1 MDPVH
6 DRPPT
11 GSIPDAP
18 GSYQFY
24 DAEGRVLYVGKAKSL
39 RHRLPNYW
47 QKSAKLGPRTAQM
60 VAQADHV
67 EWVVVDSE
75 VDALILE
82 HSLIQA
88 HLPRYNVR
96 LKDDKSYPWL
106 AVTLNEE
113 WPRPAVVRGRKR
125 KGVRYFGPYGNAG
138 AIRST
143 LDLLVRSFPVR
154 TCSDTKFTRHERLR
168 RPCLLYDI
176 DRCSG
181 PCVGAVDHEA
191 YDGYVNDLMGFLS
204 GDTEPVLARLEAEM
218 LTASEEL
225 QFERA
230 ARLRDRIIAV
240 HKAAESQQMVSDRA
254 EDFDVVG
261 LAEDPL
267 EASVQ
272 IFLVRRGRVVGHRGF
287 VAEKVE
293 DLSGPEFM
301 AQVVAQVYGADGAD
315 VPRRLLVPEEPADR
329 QLLQS
334 WLHTIRGGPV
344 DIAVPQRGAK
354 RALQETVTRSAGEDL
369 ARHRLRRA
377 ADHNARSK
385 ALTELQSALS
395 LREAPL
401 RIECYDMSHLQG
413 TDYVGSMV
421 VFEDGLAKRSD
432 YRRFKVKSVA
442 GNDDYAAM
450 EEVLTRRLTALQ
462 QPAEVPAAGR
472 PRRFAYRPNLI
483 VVDGGKGQLGVAE
496 RVVRELGLGDEVELA
511 SLAKQFEE
519 VYRPGSPDPVR
530 LRRGSDAL
538 YLLQRLRDEAHRFA
552 ITFHRERRGKRMT
565 RSILDDIPGLG
576 PARKARLVKELGG
589 VNAVRAAPL
598 EELLSR
604 SWLPDD
610 VGLAVFEA
618 THNIGGEQRCRAQCC
633 RAQGWRAMSEFVVVT
648 GMSGAG
654 RSTAAAA
661 LEDVGWFV
669 IDNLPAG
676 LIMKMVEMVDRPGSG
691 IERVALVIGRG
702 GANTGSEYFDD
713 LPDVLD
719 ELRATRKRVRVVFLD
734 AADDVLVR
742 RYEGT
747 RRRHP
752 LAARGVEESIA
763 DERKLL
769 EPVRERADLLVDTGE
784 LNSNQLRLR
793 ILEAFGDDEA
803 PRMQT
808 SVISFGYKHGIPLD
822 VDVVFDC
829 RFLPN
834 PFWVE
839 ELRPFSGEDQPVRD
853 YVLGQPESQAF
864 LEKVDDLLTSILPA
878 FTREGKSYLT
888 IAMGCTGG
896 RHRSVTL
903 ARELATRL
911 SAHGEPVSVFHR
923 DIDR

>member
-1 MDPVH
+1 MQY
-6 DRPPT
+6 RPPT

-18 GSYQFY
+18 GSYQFF

-47 QKSAKLGPRTAQM
+47 QDSARLMPRTAQM

-106 AVTLNEE
+106 AITLNED

-125 KGVRYFGPYGNAG
+125 KGVRYFGPYGHAY
-138 AIRST
+138 AIRQT
-143 LDLLVRSFPVR
+143 LDLLIRSFPVR
-154 TCSDTKFTRHERLR
+154 TCSETKFKRHERLG

-191 YDGYVNDLMGFLS
+191 YDGYVNDLMRFLA
-204 GDTEPVLARLEAEM
+204 GDTEPVLASLEAEM
-218 LTASEEL
+218 LAASEEL

-230 ARLRDRIIAV
+230 ARLRDRITAV
-240 HKAAESQQMVSDRA
+240 RKAAEAQQMVSDRP
-254 EDFDVVG
+254 EDFDVIG

-267 EASVQ
+267 EAAVQ
-272 IFLVRRGRVVGHRGF
+272 MFRVRRGRVVSNRGF

-293 DLSGPEFM
+293 DLSSPEFM
-301 AQVVAQVYGADGAD
+301 ARVVSQIYGDEGAD
-315 VPRRLLVPEEPADR
+315 VPRRILVPELPADEE
-329 QLLQS
+329 LLES
-334 WLHTIRGGPV
+334 WLQVEREGPV
-344 DIAVPQRGAK
+344 EIAVPLRGAK
-354 RALQETVTRSAGEDL
+354 RALQDTVTRSASEDL

-377 ADHNARSK
+377 SDHNARSR
-385 ALTELQSALS
+385 ALTELQTALG

-421 VFEDGLAKRSD
+421 VMEDGLAKRSD
-432 YRRFKVKSVA
+432 YRRFKVKSVP

-450 EEVLTRRLTALQ
+450 EEVLTRRLERAEGRGRPPPRGAAPTIRLSAEPPGRRRRKG
-462 QPAEVPAAGR
+462 PAPRGRGGRPLARARGRDRAGLPGEAVRGGLPAGR
-472 PRRFAYRPNLI
+472 PRA
-483 VVDGGKGQLGVAE
+483 
-496 RVVRELGLGDEVELA
+496 
-511 SLAKQFEE
+511 
-519 VYRPGSPDPVR
+519 GS
-530 LRRGSDAL
+530 A
-538 YLLQRLRDEAHRFA
+538 A
-552 ITFHRERRGKRMT
+552 
-565 RSILDDIPGLG
+565 PGLG
-576 PARKARLVKELGG
+576 SPLPAAAHPRRGPPVRHHVPPGAPGEAHDQERSRRHPGPRTGAPGPIGEGIRRCERGAGRLARG
-589 VNAVRAAPL
+589 APGSFL
-598 EELLSR
+598 APRQRRSR
-604 SWLPDD
+604 RLRGS
-610 VGLAVFEA
+610 
-618 THNIGGEQRCRAQCC
+618 
-633 RAQGWRAMSEFVVVT
+633 AQGWRTMSEFVVVT

-654 RSTAAAA
+654 RSTVAAA

-676 LIMKMVEMVDRPGSG
+676 LIMKMVEMVDRPGSN

-702 GANTGSEYFDD
+702 GSNTGAEYFDD

-752 LAARGVEESIA
+752 LAARGVEASIT

-769 EPVRERADLLVDTGE
+769 EPVRERADLMIDTGE
-784 LNSNQLRLR
+784 LNSNQLRSR
-793 ILEAFGDDEA
+793 VLEAFGDDEV
-803 PRMQT
+803 PHMQT

-822 VDVVFDC
+822 VDLVFDC

-834 PFWVE
+834 PFWIE
-839 ELRPFSGEDQPVRD
+839 ELRPYSGLDEPVRD
-853 YVLGQPESQAF
+853 YVLSQAESRAF

-878 FTREGKSYLT
+878 FVREGKSYLT

-896 RHRSVTL
+896 RHRSVAL
-903 ARELATRL
+903 AEALAERMAT
-911 SAHGEPVSVFHR
+911 HGQPAPVFHR
-923 DIDR
+923 DIDK